1 MFGNDIFTRVKRSEN
16 KKMAEIAQFLHEND
30 LSVDTTVEVFITV
43 TRDEKLI
50 ACGGIAGN
58 IIKCVAISESVR
70 GEGLALTLA
79 TELINLAYER
89 HSTHL
94 FIYTKTEY
102 EALFRQCGFSTLT
115 SVPGVMVLMENSAT
129 RLKRY
134 AESLKK
140 FRHPG
145 NKIGCIVMNA
155 NPFTNG
161 HRYLIQQAAA
171 QCDWLHLFLVKED
184 SSRFPY
190 EDRLDLVLKGTADIP
205 RLTVHRGSEYI
216 ISRATFPC
224 YFIKE
229 QSVINHCY
237 TEIDLKIFRQ
247 YLAPAL
253 GVTHRFVGTE
263 PFCRVTAQYNQ
274 DMRYWLETP
283 TISAPPIELVEIE
296 RLRYQEMPI
305 SASRVRQLLAKND
318 LTAIAPLVE
327 HIRQGVVTR
336 IYTSGLR
343 GPLAEEISRGLLAE
357 PVQIHSHGG
366 RVHLVQSGELN
377 IDVAFLGVPS
387 CDEFG
392 NANGYTGKACCGSLG
407 YAMVDADNAK
417 KVVMLT

>member
-1 MFGNDIFTRVKRSEN
+1 MFSNNVFTRVKRSEN
-16 KKMAEIAQFLHEND
+16 IKMAAITQFLKEND
-30 LSVDTTVEVFITV
+30 LSIDTTVEVFITV
-43 TRDEKLI
+43 TRDDRLI

-89 HSTHL
+89 HCTHL

-102 EALFRQCGFSTLT
+102 EALFRQCGFSTLAN
-115 SVPGVMVLMENSAT
+115 VPGIMVLMENSAT

-134 AESLKK
+134 AESLTRL
-140 FRHPG
+140 RHDG
-145 NKIGCIVMNA
+145 KKIGCIVMNA

-184 SSRFPY
+184 TSRFPY
-190 EDRLDLVLKGTADIP
+190 EDRFDLVIKGSADIP

-253 GVTHRFVGTE
+253 GITHRFVGTE
-263 PFCRVTAQYNQ
+263 PFCTVTAQYNH
-274 DMRYWLETP
+274 DMRFWLETP
-283 TISAPPIELVEIE
+283 TLPAPPIELVEIE
-296 RLRYQEMPI
+296 RLCYQDTPI
-305 SASRVRQLLAKND
+305 SASLVRKLLVKKD
-318 LTAIAPLVE
+318 LTAIAPLVPPATLHYLQQMAE
-327 HIRQGVVTR
+327 RPSNGATVRQKTPALVT
-336 IYTSGLR
+336 
-343 GPLAEEISRGLLAE
+343 
-357 PVQIHSHGG
+357 
-366 RVHLVQSGELN
+366 GE
-377 IDVAFLGVPS
+377 
-387 CDEFG
+387 
-392 NANGYTGKACCGSLG
+392 K
-407 YAMVDADNAK
+407 
-417 KVVMLT
+417 

>member
-1 MFGNDIFTRVKRSEN
+1 MFGNNVFARVKRSEN
-16 KKMAEIAQFLHEND
+16 RKMAAITQFLKEND

-43 TRDEKLI
+43 SRDDRLI

-89 HSTHL
+89 LCTHL

-102 EALFRQCGFSTLT
+102 EALFKQCGFSTLT
-115 SVPGVMVLMENSAT
+115 SVPGIMVLMENSAT

-134 AESLKK
+134 AESLSKL
-140 FRHPG
+140 RQDG
-145 NKIGCIVMNA
+145 EKIGCIVMNA

-161 HRYLIQQAAA
+161 HRYLVQQAAA
-171 QCDWLHLFLVKED
+171 RCDWLHLFLVKED
-184 SSRFPY
+184 TSRFPY
-190 EDRLDLVLKGTADIP
+190 DDRLDLVRQGTKDIP

-263 PFCRVTAQYNQ
+263 PFCTVTSQYNR
-274 DMRYWLETP
+274 DMRFWLETP
-283 TISAPPIELVEIE
+283 ELPAPPIELVEIE
-296 RLRYQEMPI
+296 RLRFQETPI
-305 SASRVRQLLAKND
+305 SASLVRKLLVKKD
-318 LTAIAPLVE
+318 LPAIAPLVPE
-327 HIRQGVVTR
+327 ATLHYLQTMTERSPAAATARQKSPALVT
-336 IYTSGLR
+336 
-343 GPLAEEISRGLLAE
+343 
-357 PVQIHSHGG
+357 
-366 RVHLVQSGELN
+366 GE
-377 IDVAFLGVPS
+377 
-387 CDEFG
+387 
-392 NANGYTGKACCGSLG
+392 K
-407 YAMVDADNAK
+407 
-417 KVVMLT
+417 

>member
-155 NPFTNG
+155 NPFTKG

-263 PFCRVTAQYNQ
+263 PFCRVTRRC
-274 DMRYWLETP
+274 RYPLPGYVNCWRK
-283 TISAPPIELVEIE
+283 TIS
-296 RLRYQEMPI
+296 RL
-305 SASRVRQLLAKND
+305 SRRWSLQSRCIICRTCLSTPARTRQLVKRPPHEKQVKNENKP
-318 LTAIAPLVE
+318 ARRCRHP
-327 HIRQGVVTR
+327 
-336 IYTSGLR
+336 
-343 GPLAEEISRGLLAE
+343 
-357 PVQIHSHGG
+357 
-366 RVHLVQSGELN
+366 
-377 IDVAFLGVPS
+377 
-387 CDEFG
+387 
-392 NANGYTGKACCGSLG
+392 
-407 YAMVDADNAK
+407 
-417 KVVMLT
+417 

>member
-247 YLAPAL
+247 YLASAL

-263 PFCRVTAQYNQ
+263 AFCRVTAQYNQ

-296 RLRYQEMPI
+296 RLRSQEMPI

-318 LTAIAPLVE
+318 LTAIAPLVPAVTLHYLQNLLE
-327 HIRQGVVTR
+327 HSRQDAAARQKTPHEKQVKNENKPARRCRHPCVWGCDDTHRPTR
-336 IYTSGLR
+336 YAGYR
-343 GPLAEEISRGLLAE
+343 P
-357 PVQIHSHGG
+357 
-366 RVHLVQSGELN
+366 
-377 IDVAFLGVPS
+377 
-387 CDEFG
+387 
-392 NANGYTGKACCGSLG
+392 ANQQQR
-407 YAMVDADNAK
+407 
-417 KVVMLT
+417 

>member
-318 LTAIAPLVE
+318 LTAIAPLVPAVTLHYLQNLLE
-327 HIRQGVVTR
+327 HSRQ
-336 IYTSGLR
+336 
-343 GPLAEEISRGLLAE
+343 
-357 PVQIHSHGG
+357 
-366 RVHLVQSGELN
+366 
-377 IDVAFLGVPS
+377 
-387 CDEFG
+387 
-392 NANGYTGKACCGSLG
+392 
-407 YAMVDADNAK
+407 DAAARQ
-417 KVVMLT
+417 TTPA

>member
-1 MFGNDIFTRVKRSEN
+1 
-16 KKMAEIAQFLHEND
+16 
-30 LSVDTTVEVFITV
+30 
-43 TRDEKLI
+43 
-50 ACGGIAGN
+50 
-58 IIKCVAISESVR
+58 
-70 GEGLALTLA
+70 
-79 TELINLAYER
+79 
-89 HSTHL
+89 
-94 FIYTKTEY
+94 
-102 EALFRQCGFSTLT
+102 
-115 SVPGVMVLMENSAT
+115 MENSAT

-140 FRHPG
+140 FRHEG

-263 PFCRVTAQYNQ
+263 PYCRVTAQYNGICATGWKHRLSPHRPLNWLKLSGCVTVRC
-274 DMRYWLETP
+274 RY
-283 TISAPPIELVEIE
+283 
-296 RLRYQEMPI
+296 
-305 SASRVRQLLAKND
+305 
-318 LTAIAPLVE
+318 PL
-327 HIRQGVVTR
+327 
-336 IYTSGLR
+336 
-343 GPLAEEISRGLLAE
+343 P
-357 PVQIHSHGG
+357 
-366 RVHLVQSGELN
+366 
-377 IDVAFLGVPS
+377 
-387 CDEFG
+387 
-392 NANGYTGKACCGSLG
+392 G
-407 YAMVDADNAK
+407 YANCW
-417 KVVMLT
+417 

>member
-1 MFGNDIFTRVKRSEN
+1 
-16 KKMAEIAQFLHEND
+16 
-30 LSVDTTVEVFITV
+30 
-43 TRDEKLI
+43 
-50 ACGGIAGN
+50 
-58 IIKCVAISESVR
+58 
-70 GEGLALTLA
+70 
-79 TELINLAYER
+79 
-89 HSTHL
+89 
-94 FIYTKTEY
+94 
-102 EALFRQCGFSTLT
+102 
-115 SVPGVMVLMENSAT
+115 
-129 RLKRY
+129 
-134 AESLKK
+134 
-140 FRHPG
+140 
-145 NKIGCIVMNA
+145 MNA

-296 RLRYQEMPI
+296 RLRYQ
-305 SASRVRQLLAKND
+305 RCRY
-318 LTAIAPLVE
+318 PLPGYVNCW
-327 HIRQGVVTR
+327 RKT
-336 IYTSGLR
+336 
-343 GPLAEEISRGLLAE
+343 ISRLSRRWSL
-357 PVQIHSHGG
+357 
-366 RVHLVQSGELN
+366 QSRCIICRTCLSTP
-377 IDVAFLGVPS
+377 ARR
-387 CDEFG
+387 
-392 NANGYTGKACCGSLG
+392 GSSSKDP
-407 YAMVDADNAK
+407 A
-417 KVVMLT
+417 